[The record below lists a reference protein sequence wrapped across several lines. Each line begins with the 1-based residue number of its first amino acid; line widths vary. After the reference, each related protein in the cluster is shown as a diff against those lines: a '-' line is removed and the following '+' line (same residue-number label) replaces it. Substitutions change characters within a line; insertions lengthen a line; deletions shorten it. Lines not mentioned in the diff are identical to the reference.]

1 MVETGDWMASGR
13 IQRRHLIE
21 DDTRNTMQCSGWL
34 KVDEGGTATM
44 MTGTE
49 DNERRRDTLMTGK
62 QQGGKESNEETSGH
76 ALTRKDGQQ
85 AHQIRSGRRANVRL
99 SDHNENGDA
108 KTLG

>member
-44 MTGTE
+44 MTSTE
-49 DNERRRDTLMTGK
+49 DNERRRDTLMTGRNREVK
-62 QQGGKESNEETSGH
+62 NQ
-76 ALTRKDGQQ
+76 TRKPRD
-85 AHQIRSGRRANVRL
+85 
-99 SDHNENGDA
+99 
-108 KTLG
+108 TL